1 MSPSGSQNGPKVAS
15 GTPWEGEISLGN
27 FSGAPGRSQ
36 CLLFSAPGEQPRS
49 SQSPGTARE
58 QPRSSKGAAQE
69 QQGSSQSPETAREQ
83 PSAQKQLGSSHRPNG
98 VSKSTW
104 KPRARRSQ
112 LRDPQ
117 NRLPSALGEPP
128 GRKKNFGNFQKRPR
142 GILERFHK
150 KRDPSGRVRSRPAT
164 HPQKQLGSSQ
174 EQQGSSQSPETAREQ
189 PRSSQG

>member
-1 MSPSGSQNGPKVAS
+1 MTQLNVLLQSCLVAQAYVLEPRHS
-15 GTPWEGEISLGN
+15 T
-27 FSGAPGRSQ
+27 AVA
-36 CLLFSAPGEQPRS
+36 CATTACSA
-49 SQSPGTARE
+49 T
-58 QPRSSKGAAQE
+58 GAAQE

-150 KRDPSGRVRSRPAT
+150 KRDPSGRVRSRAPT
-164 HPQKQLGSSQ
+164 HPPLGTPPLSS
-174 EQQGSSQSPETAREQ
+174 AI
-189 PRSSQG
+189 